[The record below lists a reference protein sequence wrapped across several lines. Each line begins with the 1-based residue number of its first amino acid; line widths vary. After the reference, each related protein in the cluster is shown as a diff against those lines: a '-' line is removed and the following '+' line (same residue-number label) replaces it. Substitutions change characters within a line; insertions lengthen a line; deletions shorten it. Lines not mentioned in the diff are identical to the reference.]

1 VPVIV
6 VMKAAQ
12 VGWTEILNNAVGFHI
27 DQDPAPLL
35 VIQPTLEMAEAW
47 SKDRLA
53 PMLRDTPVLRG
64 KVKDPRSRDADN
76 TLLHKVFAGGHITM
90 VGANSPASLAMRP
103 IRIVLADE
111 VDRYPVSAGTEGDPL
126 KLAAKRQI
134 TFWNRKTL
142 LGSTPT
148 LKGLS
153 VIEREW
159 ARSDQRRFFVP
170 CPECGHEQV
179 LHWRQVRWD
188 QDEGRHRPETAHY
201 ACEACGSLW
210 SDAARFQAVSRGAWQ
225 ATAPFSGVV
234 GFHIPAF
241 VSPWIKLADVVR
253 EFLEAKNRPELLQVF
268 VNTVLGE
275 TFEVSGERVEAGAL
289 SHRAEAY
296 DGKSLPDEIRTVT
309 AGVDVQDNRLEVQ
322 LVGWGENEE
331 SWPFLY
337 EVLHGDPAQTR
348 VWGEL
353 DRILLDSF
361 HTTSGRSLR
370 VRAGCVDTGGH
381 HAATVMAFCRARR
394 ARRIFPTKG
403 ASGARP
409 IWPKRA
415 SRTRHDEPVFVI
427 GVDTAKDALFGRLKI
442 ADPGPGYVHF
452 PAADGFEEAY
462 FDQLTAEEVVT
473 RHREGRPYRVWVLPK
488 GRRNEALDTF
498 VLALA
503 ARMSLPRALERQ
515 VEFTVEAPL
524 PPSEPPA
531 PRAGPPA
538 SQPSTPREGQPE
550 SQRTPGQ
557 PARQPR
563 ILWLGQPRPWLARH
577 NDPYL

>member
-1 VPVIV
+1 
-6 VMKAAQ
+6 
-12 VGWTEILNNAVGFHI
+12 
-27 DQDPAPLL
+27 
-35 VIQPTLEMAEAW
+35 MA
-47 SKDRLA
+47 SGSGR
-53 PMLRDTPVLRG
+53 RG
-64 KVKDPRSRDADN
+64 ISVRA
-76 TLLHKVFAGGHITM
+76 
-90 VGANSPASLAMRP
+90 
-103 IRIVLADE
+103 
-111 VDRYPVSAGTEGDPL
+111 
-126 KLAAKRQI
+126 
-134 TFWNRKTL
+134 
-142 LGSTPT
+142 
-148 LKGLS
+148 LS

-179 LHWRQVRWD
+179 LRWEQVRWD
-188 QDEGRHRPETAHY
+188 KEKNQSGETVAHRPETAHY

-210 SDAARFQAVSRGAWQ
+210 SDAARFQAVSRGAWR
-225 ATAPFSGVV
+225 ATAPFSGIA

-253 EFLEAKNRPELLQVF
+253 EFLEAKDRPELLQVF

-296 DGKSLPDEIRTVT
+296 DGDSLPDEIRTVT

-337 EVLHGDPAQTR
+337 EVLHGDPAQTW

-353 DRILLDSF
+353 NRILLDSF
-361 HTTSGRSLR
+361 RTASGRSLR

-442 ADPGPGYVHF
+442 A
-452 PAADGFEEAY
+452 
-462 FDQLTAEEVVT
+462 
-473 RHREGRPYRVWVLPK
+473 
-488 GRRNEALDTF
+488 
-498 VLALA
+498 
-503 ARMSLPRALERQ
+503 
-515 VEFTVEAPL
+515 
-524 PPSEPPA
+524 
-531 PRAGPPA
+531 
-538 SQPSTPREGQPE
+538 
-550 SQRTPGQ
+550 
-557 PARQPR
+557 
-563 ILWLGQPRPWLARH
+563 
-577 NDPYL
+577 